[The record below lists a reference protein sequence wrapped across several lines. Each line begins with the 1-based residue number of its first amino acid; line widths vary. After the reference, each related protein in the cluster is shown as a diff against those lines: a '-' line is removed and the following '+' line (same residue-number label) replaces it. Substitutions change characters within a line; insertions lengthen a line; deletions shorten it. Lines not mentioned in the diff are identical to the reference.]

1 MSLKDYIREPKK
13 DWTNKQWLEYCSVQI
28 HNPWISEEDRLYYRD
43 KFNDLIYQQSEGNL
57 NDKTN
62 KEDH

>member
-13 DWTNKQWLEYCSVQI
+13 DWTNKQWLEYCSVHM
-28 HNPWISEEDRLYYRD
+28 HNPWISEEDRLYYKD